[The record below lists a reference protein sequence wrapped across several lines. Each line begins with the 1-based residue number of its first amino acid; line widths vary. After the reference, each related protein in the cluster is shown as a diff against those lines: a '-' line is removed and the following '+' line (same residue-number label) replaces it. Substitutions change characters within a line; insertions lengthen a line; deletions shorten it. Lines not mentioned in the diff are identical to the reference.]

1 MTDVLCPTGVS
12 PAGVDAV
19 ACGEVL
25 VWGDDLGTMLD
36 RAAAEFDSVLAVG
49 ARVYGVTTEVADRSS
64 FDIPPENR
72 PAYQL
77 ATLRSH
83 ACGTGAVLDR
93 RAARAVWVTK
103 VASLA
108 TCRCGWSRP
117 VVRAITDEPA
127 AGGAAQ

>member
-1 MTDVLCPTGVS
+1 MTVVLSTTGVS
-12 PAGVDAV
+12 PADVDAV

-25 VWGDDLGTMLD
+25 VWGEDLGTMLH
-36 RAAAEFDSVLAVG
+36 RAAAEFDTVLAAG

-83 ACGTGAVLDR
+83 ACGPGPVWDR
-93 RAARAVWVTK
+93 GAARAVWVTK

-108 TCRCGWSRP
+108 TCRSGCSVQ
-117 VVRAITDEPA
+117 VV
-127 AGGAAQ
+127 